1 MENKLYT
8 KEEWDIL
15 VQTLD
20 EIGAYLPENKTGYI
34 WSNFAKV
41 AGNVGPQ
48 PCSCASSAGHWR
60 RAIDTLRE
68 YVKTNSE
75 YYV

>member
-15 VQTLD
+15 VLTLE
-20 EIGAYLPENKTGYI
+20 EIGAYLPDSKAPYV
-34 WSNFAKV
+34 WDNFGKV
-41 AGNVGPQ
+41 AGNVGPR
-48 PCSCASSAGHWR
+48 PCYCASSAGHWK
-60 RAIDTLRE
+60 RAIETLRE
-68 YVKTNSE
+68 YVKLNSE